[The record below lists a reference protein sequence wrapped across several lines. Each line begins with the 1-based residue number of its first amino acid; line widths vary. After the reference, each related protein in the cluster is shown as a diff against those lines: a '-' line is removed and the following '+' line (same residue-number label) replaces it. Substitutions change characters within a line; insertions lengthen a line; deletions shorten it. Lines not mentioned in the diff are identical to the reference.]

1 MVNNEVNMEDK
12 IQALETRA
20 ITWLEPHRNF
30 IPKEVI
36 IIFVVDIKE
45 LLAKADKKIMSLKIN
60 KNIVLHEDNLEEASR
75 VSIVFESSGAKIELP
90 CLVNGEENLL
100 SLNLTEKFLGWNI
113 MKAVCEKY
121 DITYAVIT
129 PSTMSSWTD

>member
-1 MVNNEVNMEDK
+1 MENK

-20 ITWLEPHRNF
+20 IAWLEPHRDF
-30 IPKEVI
+30 IPKEVA

-45 LLAKADKKIMSLKIN
+45 LLEKADRKIMSLKMQKHI
-60 KNIVLHEDNLEEASR
+60 ILDAGELEEASR
-75 VSIVFESSGAKIELP
+75 ISIVFESNHAKVELP
-90 CLVNGEENLL
+90 CLVNGEQSLL